1 MAGISRWCI
10 NDTLYHVC
18 NSAMIFSPTDE
29 KNLPVEEYVYDP
41 AGNILKKTVAGKTT
55 VYTYDA
61 ANQLKTS
68 ETDGVI
74 TEYAYDAA
82 GRLVKEGDKVYRYG
96 YLDKVLS
103 VNENGA
109 ETGRFDYYVD
119 GQLAMATHD
128 GKKENFVWDGLAL
141 IKRGAS
147 TYVNE
152 PYVTGGNPILSND
165 KVLFNDMLGTTL
177 GVKDGDNFNAITR
190 DAFGETADRSHDNF
204 FTGKPLVGELGYA
217 FLFRNYRPEQG
228 KWQTADP
235 LGYPDGWNNLA
246 YVNNG
251 VTKNIDWLGGETNY
265 VIDESSIVTTD
276 NRKNSPGQWETVYT
290 SSVQSG
296 FWGDWVQIVER
307 KISHVDWLLLG
318 EHSHGSATAATT
330 TMVEHTNAQ
339 TQSATFESTLSSEVK
354 TSFLGIFEA
363 GAQASFTAGIGINHS
378 ATLGSGSVI
387 NNSAGHGSSIALYQE
402 IVNIEYRTYWY
413 YVGSPQTYEDMT
425 ILQSYSS
432 IGSTRTGTVTS
443 TWEYKE

>member
-1 MAGISRWCI
+1 M
-10 NDTLYHVC
+10 
-18 NSAMIFSPTDE
+18 
-29 KNLPVEEYVYDP
+29 
-41 AGNILKKTVAGKTT
+41 
-55 VYTYDA
+55 
-61 ANQLKTS
+61 KTS

-235 LGYPDGWNNLA
+235 LGYPDGWNNFA

-251 VTKNIDWLGGETNY
+251 VTMAIDFSGGYE
-265 VIDESSIVTTD
+265 IE
-276 NRKNSPGQWETVYT
+276 WEGT
-290 SSVQSG
+290 
-296 FWGDWVQIVER
+296 W
-307 KISHVDWLLLG
+307 
-318 EHSHGSATAATT
+318 
-330 TMVEHTNAQ
+330 
-339 TQSATFESTLSSEVK
+339 TQSEKNRVVDYAKARCEKEKPFEER
-354 TSFLGIFEA
+354 SFPSRALPFPNLFE
-363 GAQASFTAGIGINHS
+363 
-378 ATLGSGSVI
+378 
-387 NNSAGHGSSIALYQE
+387 
-402 IVNIEYRTYWY
+402 
-413 YVGSPQTYEDMT
+413 PP
-425 ILQSYSS
+425 
-432 IGSTRTGTVTS
+432 
-443 TWEYKE
+443 